1 LLGLAPTELGLT
13 GVGFDGGG
21 SYPCLLNFVF
31 QGHVLCLSN
40 RKKKVLCLSVAVVM
54 GMAKWALKYLG
65 LSNGIHLA
73 FPDTC
78 IIGILCCCEI

>member
-1 LLGLAPTELGLT
+1 MFEQP
-13 GVGFDGGG
+13 
-21 SYPCLLNFVF
+21 
-31 QGHVLCLSN
+31 Q
-40 RKKKVLCLSVAVVM
+40 KKVLCLSVAVVM